1 MKKILI
7 YNSGGG
13 LGDSIQLF
21 TLILSLQKHF
31 KSSEFFYLGAH
42 ENHFQ
47 GKLKEFNINIKTLDL
62 GLKYFGFRW
71 WHFLVAKKRFID
83 LEAKK
88 RKEKFVPK
96 TKKKSIDQKLD
107 KIDLIIDL
115 QSKLRNTIILNKIPH
130 DHFYSPTY
138 GFKFCTKKAEYS
150 SRDHLENLS
159 NFLNTNIG
167 ISKFSLNNLEEK
179 YKSEAKRLLPDKNY
193 IGFSLT
199 QGNAY
204 REKSWS
210 IDKFMDLATKIDE
223 KNQVPVFFIEKEE
236 TELVNEIKSKLPNAL
251 FPEHHSDISC
261 PALVTALA
269 SRLNLAI
276 SIDNGVMHMMGLADI
291 PMIVLFGPTDSEKFA
306 PKINSIQILDSK
318 IMYKS
323 KDINSITVHDVFKL
337 I

>member
-1 MKKILI
+1 
-7 YNSGGG
+7 
-13 LGDSIQLF
+13 LF

-47 GKLKEFNINIKTLDL
+47 GKLKEFNIDIKTLDL

-71 WHFLVAKKRFID
+71 WHFLVTKKRFID
-83 LEAKK
+83 LSVKK
-88 RKEKFVPK
+88 RKEIFVPK
-96 TKKKSIDQKLD
+96 TKKKLIDQGLD

-115 QSKLRNTIILNKIPH
+115 QSKLRNTIILNRIPH
-130 DHFYSPTY
+130 DHFYSSTY

-150 SRDHLENLS
+150 SSEHLKNLS

-167 ISKFSLNNLEEK
+167 ISKFDIKNLEEK
-179 YKSEAKRLLPDKNY
+179 YKVEAKRLLPDKNY

-199 QGNAY
+199 QGNSY
-204 REKSWS
+204 RDKSWS

-223 KNQVPVFFIEKEE
+223 KNKVPVFFIEKDQS
-236 TELVNEIKSKLPNAL
+236 ELIDKIKSKLPNAL
-251 FPEHHSDISC
+251 FPEHHSNIAC

-276 SIDNGVMHMMGLADI
+276 SIDNGVMHMMGLANI

-306 PKINSIQILDSK
+306 PKIDSIQILDSK

-323 KDINSITVHDVFKL
+323 KNINTITVHDVFKL

>member
-1 MKKILI
+1 MKKILL

-21 TLILSLQKHF
+21 TLILSLQNHF

-83 LEAKK
+83 LDAKK
-88 RKEKFVPK
+88 REKRFV
-96 TKKKSIDQKLD
+96 TKKKSIDQELNKM
-107 KIDLIIDL
+107 DLIIDL

-130 DHFYSPTY
+130 DHFYSSTY

-150 SRDHLENLS
+150 SKDHLINLDK
-159 NFLNTNIG
+159 FLDTNIK
-167 ISKFSLNNLEEK
+167 ISMFNLKKLPEQ
-179 YKSEAKRLLPDKNY
+179 YKTEAKRLLPDKNY

-199 QGNAY
+199 QGNVY

-210 IDKFMDLATKIDE
+210 IDNFMDLAIKIVE
-223 KNQVPVFFIEKEE
+223 KNKVPVFFIKKEE
-236 TELVNEIKSKLPNAL
+236 TELVNQIKSKLPNAL
-251 FPEHHSDISC
+251 FPEHHSNIAS

-276 SIDNGVMHMMGLADI
+276 SIDNGVMHMMGLANI

-306 PKINSIQILDSK
+306 PKINSIKILDSK
-318 IMYKS
+318 RMYKS
-323 KDINSITVHDVFKL
+323 KDINTITVHDVYKL

>member
-1 MKKILI
+1 MKKILL

-71 WHFLVAKKRFID
+71 WHFLVTKKRFID
-83 LEAKK
+83 QE
-88 RKEKFVPK
+88 
-96 TKKKSIDQKLD
+96 LD
-107 KIDLIIDL
+107 KMDLIVDL

-130 DHFYSPTY
+130 DHFYSSTY

-150 SRDHLENLS
+150 SKDHLINLDK
-159 NFLNTNIG
+159 FLDTNIK
-167 ISKFSLNNLEEK
+167 ISIFNLKKLPEQ
-179 YKSEAKRLLPDKNY
+179 YKTEAKRLLPDKNY

-199 QGNAY
+199 QGNVY

-210 IDKFMDLATKIDE
+210 IDNFMDLAIKIVE
-223 KNQVPVFFIEKEE
+223 KNKVPVFFIKKEE
-236 TELVNEIKSKLPNAL
+236 TELVNQIKSKLPNAL
-251 FPEHHSDISC
+251 FPEHHSNIES

-276 SIDNGVMHMMGLADI
+276 SIDNGVMHMMGLANI

-306 PKINSIQILDSK
+306 PKINSIKILDSK
-318 IMYKS
+318 RMYKS
-323 KDINSITVHDVFKL
+323 KDINTITLHDVYKL

>member
-1 MKKILI
+1 MKKILL

-21 TLILSLQKHF
+21 TLILSLQNHF

-83 LEAKK
+83 LGTKK
-88 RKEKFVPK
+88 RFV
-96 TKKKSIDQKLD
+96 TKKRSIDQELD
-107 KIDLIIDL
+107 SMDLIVDL

-130 DHFYSPTY
+130 DHFYSSTY

-150 SRDHLENLS
+150 SENHLENLS

-167 ISKFSLNNLEEK
+167 ISKFNLNNLEEK

-199 QGNAY
+199 QGNVY

-210 IDKFMDLATKIDE
+210 IDNFMDLAIKIVE
-223 KNQVPVFFIEKEE
+223 KNKVPVFFIKKEE
-236 TELVNEIKSKLPNAL
+236 TELVNQIKSKLPNAL
-251 FPEHHSDISC
+251 FPEHHSNIAS

-276 SIDNGVMHMMGLADI
+276 SIDNGVMHMMGLANI

-306 PKINSIQILDSK
+306 PKIDSIQILDSK
-318 IMYKS
+318 KIYKS
-323 KDINSITVHDVFKL
+323 KDINTITVHDVFKL

>member
-1 MKKILI
+1 MKKILL

-21 TLILSLQKHF
+21 TLILSLQNHF

-71 WHFLVAKKRFID
+71 WHFLVAKKRFIE
-83 LEAKK
+83 LGTEK
-88 RKEKFVPK
+88 RFV
-96 TKKKSIDQKLD
+96 TKKKSIYQKLD

-130 DHFYSPTY
+130 DHFYSSTY

-150 SRDHLENLS
+150 SDNHLENLS

-210 IDKFMDLATKIDE
+210 MNNFMDIATKIDG
-223 KNQVPVFFIEKEE
+223 KNQVPVFLIEKEE
-236 TELVNEIKSKLPNAL
+236 TELVDKIKSKLPNAL

-261 PALVTALA
+261 PALATALA

-276 SIDNGVMHMMGLADI
+276 SIDNGVMHMMGLANI

-306 PKINSIQILDSK
+306 PKIDSIQILDSK
-318 IMYKS
+318 TMYKS
-323 KDINSITVHDVFKL
+323 KNINSITVHDVFRL

>member
-1 MKKILI
+1 MKKILL

-21 TLILSLQKHF
+21 DLILSLQNHF
-31 KSSEFFYLGAH
+31 KSSVFYYLGAH
-42 ENHFQ
+42 ENHFE
-47 GKLKEFNINIKTLDL
+47 GKLKEFNVHIKTLDL

-71 WHFLVAKKRFID
+71 WHFLVAKRRYIDQD
-83 LEAKK
+83 LEKM
-88 RKEKFVPK
+88 
-96 TKKKSIDQKLD
+96 
-107 KIDLIIDL
+107 DLIIDL

-130 DHFYSPTY
+130 DHFYSSTY
-138 GFKFCTKKAEYS
+138 GFRFCTKKAEYS
-150 SRDHLENLS
+150 FGEHLKNLS

-167 ISKFSLNNLEEK
+167 ISKFNLVNLDEK

-199 QGNAY
+199 QGNVY

-210 IDKFMDLATKIDE
+210 INNFMDLATKIDE
-223 KNQVPVFFIEKEE
+223 KSQVPVFFIEKEE
-236 TELVNEIKSKLPNAL
+236 TELVNQIKSKLPNAL
-251 FPEHHSDISC
+251 FPEHYSNISC
-261 PALVTALA
+261 PALVTALT

-276 SIDNGVMHMMGLADI
+276 SIDNGVMHMMGLANI

-306 PKINSIQILDSK
+306 PKISSIQILDSK
-318 IMYKS
+318 KMYKS
-323 KDINSITVHDVFKL
+323 KDINSISVHDVFKL